1 MNKKYDYEDTNY
13 DPYSDG
19 YERGYE
25 NGYIAGYTARLQQE
39 NEKKKG
45 MPDKCPKCGITL
57 TNPMGYVCPSLNCPV
72 FLKATC

>member
-13 DPYSDG
+13 DAYSDG

-25 NGYIAGYTARLQQE
+25 SGYIAGYTARLQQE
-39 NEKKKG
+39 NAKKFEV
-45 MPDKCPKCGITL
+45 DVCPKCKIKL
-57 TNPMGYVCPSLNCPV
+57 TNPMGYVCASPNCPV